1 MHDCLPNKNHL
12 VFYFC
17 GYKAIYIFNNTTAIS
32 KVSDKAE
39 SFNGCLASIPGL
51 LSSIMQSFT
60 YYFI

>member
-12 VFYFC
+12 VFYFY

-39 SFNGCLASIPGL
+39 SFN
-51 LSSIMQSFT
+51 
-60 YYFI
+60 